1 VVSILIPL
9 KHSIDKSIAEH
20 GERINRL
27 ISGEEH
33 EAGSEHEQSEST
45 SFAGSRPDERSRRLT
60 MYIFALV
67 ALGSAALWLAVER
80 PRSSITGLIA
90 RFGALSYGIFAVIT
104 GLFWICFPATTAQ
117 LVPGHA
123 GGVLVATATQ
133 ARGLIVVAFGLVA
146 LFTRKTTP
154 PSLRS
159 ILLGPFLYNLIMS
172 VEAFAAQ
179 FTVLATRE
187 RWLYVALHFGWSL
200 SFGLRF
206 ARTQAAASAFL
217 APQCTSRLLLSAFS
231 ALAALLGL
239 ALFTIPYGVMA
250 GSMPIVGS
258 AFLAHSVHGLA
269 AACIALGALAFVSA
283 SKNDTEM
290 PVLGPLAVAGSCVG
304 IAMLGAATA
313 GELGPLEAS
322 VRLAAILCAL
332 CAGVSVL
339 RLRSR

>member
-1 VVSILIPL
+1 
-9 KHSIDKSIAEH
+9 
-20 GERINRL
+20 
-27 ISGEEH
+27 
-33 EAGSEHEQSEST
+33 
-45 SFAGSRPDERSRRLT
+45 

-67 ALGSAALWLAVER
+67 ALGSAALWLSIER
-80 PRSSITGLIA
+80 PRNSIADLIA
-90 RFGALSYGIFAVIT
+90 RFGALSYGVFSITT

-133 ARGLIVVAFGLVA
+133 ARGLIVVALGLVA
-146 LFTRKTTP
+146 LFTRKIAP
-154 PSLRS
+154 LSLRS
-159 ILLGPFLYNLIMS
+159 ILLGPFLYNFIMS

-187 RWLYVALHFGWSL
+187 RWLYVALHFGWAL

-206 ARTQAAASAFL
+206 ARTQAAASGFL
-217 APQCTSRLLLSAFS
+217 TLQCTSRLLLHAFS

-239 ALFTIPYGVMA
+239 ALFTIPYGMMA

-269 AACIALGALAFVSA
+269 AACGALGAMAFVSA
-283 SKNDTEM
+283 SGNGTKT
-290 PVLGPLAVAGSCVG
+290 PVVGPLAVAGSCMS
-304 IAMLGAATA
+304 IAVLGVARA
-313 GELGPLEAS
+313 GELGPLEPL

-332 CAGVSVL
+332 CAAVAIL
-339 RLRSR
+339 RLKSR